1 MPKICTCKQIHFST
15 QAGEW
20 QVKRRLIQLHVLLS
34 SFAVI
39 TSKCRCKST
48 SDLLIYLRSSKAGA
62 KEKLSRIA
70 LHLDHSAAVN
80 TTSTKFSRVIVSEW
94 EHFSYWECTVY
105 PLKVTG
111 IIQKKCSCGIYLKES
126 IKQLESLHT
135 CTHKRA
141 NALANT
147 VTLTHTHK
155 PTNIY
160 GHLHTLRSLLLF
172 VQTQSNDFWI
182 AIKQSLF
189 CLAGHLPTLPPPSPA
204 LQPHHSRISFPPRIP
219 LKRCH
224 VGWRQSAETLLRYSC
239 SFSKAP
245 NSIYGHIYYH
255 VCQWL
260 KGSFII
266 RSTHLIWSQQAASL
280 GQYALYYTVRAS
292 RSTEEKENMSKQKT
306 R

>member
-1 MPKICTCKQIHFST
+1 MQEVLACCHVWKSIQGSNPKRDEVEKLWPDIP
-15 QAGEW
+15 
-20 QVKRRLIQLHVLLS
+20 VLLS
-34 SFAVI
+34 APLRP
-39 TSKCRCKST
+39 TSEVLLWERERLSNCKCTEHPIKVSRVSQEKKKNS
-48 SDLLIYLRSSKAGA
+48 LLCSNVHWGMKG
-62 KEKLSRIA
+62 ERIREPTHTRTHKHTCTRLHAA
-70 LHLDHSAAVN
+70 LHLLILCKLN
-80 TTSTKFSRVIVSEW
+80 QMI
-94 EHFSYWECTVY
+94 
-105 PLKVTG
+105 
-111 IIQKKCSCGIYLKES
+111 
-126 IKQLESLHT
+126 
-135 CTHKRA
+135 
-141 NALANT
+141 
-147 VTLTHTHK
+147 
-155 PTNIY
+155 
-160 GHLHTLRSLLLF
+160 
-172 VQTQSNDFWI
+172 FWI

-189 CLAGHLPTLPPPSPA
+189 CLARRPSRTPIPNPPPTLPSLSPLPTPSP
-204 LQPHHSRISFPPRIP
+204 LQPHRSRISFPPRIP

-224 VGWRQSAETLLRYSC
+224 VGWRQSAEMLLRYSC

>member
-1 MPKICTCKQIHFST
+1 MLRGNIWVTVNALYIPSKLV
-15 QAGEW
+15 EW
-20 QVKRRLIQLHVLLS
+20 LRNLLLCS
-34 SFAVI
+34 I
-39 TSKCRCKST
+39 
-48 SDLLIYLRSSKAGA
+48 
-62 KEKLSRIA
+62 
-70 LHLDHSAAVN
+70 
-80 TTSTKFSRVIVSEW
+80 
-94 EHFSYWECTVY
+94 
-105 PLKVTG
+105 PLKRVKG
-111 IIQKKCSCGIYLKES
+111 
-126 IKQLESLHT
+126 LESLHT
-135 CTHKRA
+135 STRKCTHKH
-141 NALANT
+141 NYT
-147 VTLTHTHK
+147 
-155 PTNIY
+155 
-160 GHLHTLRSLLLF
+160 
-172 VQTQSNDFWI
+172 QTQTYMYTPTHCSPSSYLCKLNQMIFWI

-189 CLAGHLPTLPPPSPA
+189 CLAGRPSRTPLHPPLPA
-204 LQPHHSRISFPPRIP
+204 LQPHDSRISFLPRIP

-224 VGWRQSAETLLRYSC
+224 VGWRQSAEMLLRYSC